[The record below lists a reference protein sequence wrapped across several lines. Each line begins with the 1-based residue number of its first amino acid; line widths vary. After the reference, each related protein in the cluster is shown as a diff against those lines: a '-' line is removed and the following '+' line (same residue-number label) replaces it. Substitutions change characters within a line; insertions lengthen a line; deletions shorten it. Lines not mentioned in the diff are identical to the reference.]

1 LLNVVSCISRET
13 HLLCFFHVTLA
24 STQHWVQPKYQRWE
38 SNPLA
43 NAYETLSNTNSHWQ
57 SSRPWN
63 RTTITKLM
71 RLRRRPR
78 LSTCDIKHLSN
89 HRIPFR
95 YPLG

>member
-1 LLNVVSCISRET
+1 
-13 HLLCFFHVTLA
+13 
-24 STQHWVQPKYQRWE
+24 
-38 SNPLA
+38 
-43 NAYETLSNTNSHWQ
+43 
-57 SSRPWN
+57 
-63 RTTITKLM
+63 M